1 MFEVTEV
8 SGQTNYKLTTTVM
21 LWLQT
26 KRADSG
32 VLNLGGSLTRQFERS
47 VNSEESEHIIEIGK
61 LVEDIENKVSL
72 LNHFNSKLYR
82 YFSINNG
89 I

>member
-72 LNHFNSKLYR
+72 LNNFNSKL
-82 YFSINNG
+82 
-89 I
+89 